1 MPPIGAY
8 YKGGISL
15 RVAIIHEWLV
25 TFAGAEKVLAE
36 LLQMY
41 PQADLFCLV
50 DFLPEKD
57 RAFLEGHKITTSFLQ
72 KLPRAKN
79 KYRSYLPLMP
89 LAVEQFDLSSY
100 DLVISSS
107 HCVAKGV
114 LTGPDQVHIS
124 YVHSPIRYAWDLQGE
139 YLQQAGLSTGWKGW
153 LAKGIL
159 HYMRIWDSR
168 TAAGVDA
175 FIANSAFIGRRIW
188 KCYRREAAVVYPPVD
203 TEKFSVCSVKEDF
216 YLAAS
221 RMVPYKKI
229 DVLAEAFQKMPDKR
243 LVIIGDGPEMEK
255 VRAKAGKNVEILGYQ
270 PDDVLRDYL
279 QRAKAFLF
287 AAQEDFGI
295 LPVEAQ
301 AAGTPVI
308 AYGKGGIL
316 ETVRPLGEECPTGV
330 FFAQQDAAVVCKAI
344 DLFEENQ
351 TKFSAENCRKQAEKF
366 TRRVFQ
372 KEFSKLA
379 EKLSGNINE

>member
-1 MPPIGAY
+1 M
-8 YKGGISL
+8 

-203 TEKFSVCSVKEDF
+203 TEKFSVCKVKEDF

-243 LVIIGDGPEMEK
+243 LIIIGDGPEMEK

-330 FFAQQDAAVVCKAI
+330 FFAQQDAAAVCKAI

-351 TKFSAENCRKQAEKF
+351 AEFSAENCRKQAEKF

-372 KEFSKLA
+372 REFSKLA